1 VLVSAPVP
9 VLLLVLLVFL
19 LLILPLALRVVL
31 LVELLVVEEGLVL
44 LAGEL
49 VLAPVGSVLLPAPV
63 LLVVLELL
71 PKPVLLPSEVST
83 ATSLLTDGVV
93 LISELLEV
101 VSVEPLEDGLDAV
114 LVAANAG
121 ALRTRVIAEMLRIRR
136 VSEFSVNIEDS

>member
-1 VLVSAPVP
+1 
-9 VLLLVLLVFL
+9 
-19 LLILPLALRVVL
+19 
-31 LVELLVVEEGLVL
+31 
-44 LAGEL
+44 
-49 VLAPVGSVLLPAPV
+49 
-63 LLVVLELL
+63 VLELL

>member
-1 VLVSAPVP
+1 MSAPVP

-19 LLILPLALRVVL
+19 LLVLPSALRVVL

-71 PKPVLLPSEVST
+71 PKPVLLPSEVS
-83 ATSLLTDGVV
+83 ADTSLLTDGVV
-93 LISELLEV
+93 LISEPLEAV
-101 VSVEPLEDGLDAV
+101 PVEPLEDGLDAV
-114 LVAANAG
+114 PVAANAG
-121 ALRTRVIAEMLRIRR
+121 ALRARVTAEMLRIRR